1 MRIATS
7 NSYEAGL
14 GTLTQRQTE
23 LAQSQERLTS
33 GKRVARASDDPAAAA
48 RAERALAR
56 EMRSQT
62 SQRAV
67 DASRSAMEQ
76 TEGAI
81 ADGTEL
87 LQDARE
93 LLVAAGNAAYGDA
106 ERQALSARLRGIR
119 EQLFAVANRSDGAG
133 SYVFGG
139 QAASAP
145 PFVDA
150 PGGVQFR
157 ATTGAMRTEESTALP
172 LSSDGA
178 ATWMRARTGNG
189 FFETRVLSSTTA
201 WIDNGRVTDPA
212 ALTDSTYTLEFSVS
226 GGTTSYAILK
236 DGAPTA
242 AVAEPYVDGQAIELD
257 GMSFSVNGSPGN
269 GDRFEVLPASSTL
282 TVFDALDQ
290 AVAELA
296 TPARTSAQVAQSSAD
311 NLRRLDAVL
320 GTMQA
325 ARSEAGQV
333 LNRIDAE
340 TSRLAD
346 QTLAAQ
352 GERSAAEDLD
362 MVQAISDFQTRQT
375 GYDAALKSYSMVQRM
390 SLFQYL
396 NT

>member
-7 NSYEAGL
+7 HSYEAGL

-23 LAQSQERLTS
+23 LAQAQERLTS
-33 GKRVARASDDPAAAA
+33 GKRVAKASDDPAAAA

-62 SQRAV
+62 SRRAV

-139 QAASAP
+139 QATGAP

-157 ATTGAMRTEESTALP
+157 ATTGAMRTEDSTALP

-189 FFETRVLSSTTA
+189 FFETRVVASTTA

-226 GGTTSYAILK
+226 GGTTSYAILR

-242 AVAEPYVDGQAIELD
+242 AVAEPYVDGQAIEID
-257 GMSFSVNGSPGN
+257 GMSFSVHGSPGQ
-269 GDRFEVLPASSTL
+269 GDSFEVLPASSTL

-296 TPARTSAQVAQSSAD
+296 TPSRTSAQVAQSGAD

-375 GYDAALKSYSMVQRM
+375 GYDAALKSYSMVQRL